1 MAVCRP
7 IRRPTIR
14 PTRYR
19 SFLLRKLGSAVSR
32 CFRLLLARAAREATS
47 RDRTLS
53 RCVHITSLV
62 VRGSSASPGTSTNLL
77 TGRVRSRVRSV
88 SHVRKTFDF
97 KRSKRNEDT
106 KKRRN
111 PRGAIDL
118 LRVSNF
124 FLSIR
129 SRLFALIAN
138 NSERRRDEMRGR

>member
-97 KRSKRNEDT
+97 KDGRGT
-106 KKRRN
+106 KIRRKGVIHVA
-111 PRGAIDL
+111 PSICL
-118 LRVSNF
+118 EF
-124 FLSIR
+124 FSLDSLSIIR
-129 SRLFALIAN
+129 VNCKQLPIPN
-138 NSERRRDEMRGR
+138 EGGMR